1 MKNNIVYNED
11 KLYVYL
17 EGNMNKRKLRKL
29 KSKVSSIV
37 NNFQINDLIVDTQK
51 LEEYNDDYFDK
62 MFNDYESS
70 GINVKKI

>member
-1 MKNNIVYNED
+1 MKNNIVYSED